1 MNINRFNTV
10 NLTDSTLVESRE
22 LPNIKNSFNNI
33 NNSNVS
39 QSQSVNINKSLKK
52 FNKNLKS
59 INKNDLD
66 IFNNSLNRKAL
77 NNSIDVI
84 KQSKRNVDY

>member
-10 NLTDSTLVESRE
+10 NLTDSTLVESRD
-22 LPNIKNSFNNI
+22 LPNINNSFNNI